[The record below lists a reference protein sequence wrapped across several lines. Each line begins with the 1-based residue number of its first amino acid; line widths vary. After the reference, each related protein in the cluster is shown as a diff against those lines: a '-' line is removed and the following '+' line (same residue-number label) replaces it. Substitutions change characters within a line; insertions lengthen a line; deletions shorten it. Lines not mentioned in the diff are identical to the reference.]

1 MIVWINLPF
10 KGAAKV
16 PEKLTKKEKRAKK
29 PAGAPKKPMSAFFCY
44 QQARRDAL
52 KNEAP

>member
-1 MIVWINLPF
+1 MI
-10 KGAAKV
+10 AAAGKQGG
-16 PEKLTKKEKRAKK
+16 KKEKKRAKK

-44 QQARRDAL
+44 QGARREGL